1 MADKSAEDES
11 SQLHGNIWI
20 WVFVTECIVIFIIN
34 AFTLIGF
41 ARNPAMRKRTTY
53 LIINLTVADLLV
65 GAVTGPLEI
74 KYTYQVEPKQVFSWR
89 KFCILTF
96 GMLFPV
102 LSLLSLSLISLE
114 RLHASLYPCRHCLI
128 GNWVY
133 FKVIICCWL
142 LAWIFASLVAVI
154 YSYEPVANLHVLI
167 LASYR
172 VITFLILAV
181 SYIIIIIV
189 KVKKSPSPQYSGAV
203 ASDRKLSVTLS
214 IVTIVSVLTILPRGI
229 HVVIP
234 NSMVNPLIYTVR
246 MREFRKMLQKVI
258 CKTEPLERTC
268 NQPIELHEM

>member
-1 MADKSAEDES
+1 
-11 SQLHGNIWI
+11 
-20 WVFVTECIVIFIIN
+20 
-34 AFTLIGF
+34 
-41 ARNPAMRKRTTY
+41 
-53 LIINLTVADLLV
+53 
-65 GAVTGPLEI
+65 
-74 KYTYQVEPKQVFSWR
+74 
-89 KFCILTF
+89 
-96 GMLFPV
+96 
-102 LSLLSLSLISLE
+102 
-114 RLHASLYPCRHCLI
+114 
-128 GNWVY
+128 
-133 FKVIICCWL
+133 
-142 LAWIFASLVAVI
+142 
-154 YSYEPVANLHVLI
+154 